1 MTLTRLP
8 HLFILGLKM
17 TTKKTLTELA
27 NTTNVC
33 DEYDPNSMPVE
44 QAREYIKAFLSPVK
58 ETERLHLHAT
68 LGRILAEQIH
78 ATQNVPNHNN
88 SAMDGYAFNSDALT
102 QDTTRLKITGVVF
115 AGNALTGNFEKGAC
129 VRIMTGAAIPAGA
142 DTVIAQERVEID
154 GDFIQFTDKPIRGAN
169 IRYAGED
176 LKAGQVVLN
185 IGHQISP
192 ADLGL
197 IASLGIGEVTV
208 YRKLKVS
215 FFSTGDELAS
225 IGSTLKIGQ
234 IFDSNRYTL
243 FGMLTRMGAE
253 IEDLGAIPDDPI
265 LLEQMLIQAAENS
278 DVILTSGGVSV
289 GEADYMKQLLQKL
302 GQVLFWKIAMKP
314 GRPLAFGKIGQAH
327 YFGLPGNPV
336 AVMVTFYQ
344 FVRQALLT
352 LMGQPK
358 AKATPMLNVVCTSTI
373 KKLKG
378 RTEFQRG
385 ILFVGEDNN
394 WQVKTTGNQSS
405 GVLSSMSQANCFIVL
420 DDDVGN
426 IEAGATVK
434 VQLFDGVI

>member
-1 MTLTRLP
+1 
-8 HLFILGLKM
+8 M

-27 NTTNVC
+27 KTTNIC
-33 DEYDPNSMPVE
+33 EDYDPNSMPVE
-44 QAREYIKAFLSPVK
+44 QAREYIKAFLSPVQ
-58 ETERLHLHAT
+58 EAERVHLHTA
-68 LGRILAEQIH
+68 LGRVLAEEIH
-78 ATQNVPNHNN
+78 ATHNVPNHDN
-88 SAMDGYAFNSDALT
+88 SAMDGYAFNADDLGQGTA
-102 QDTTRLKITGVVF
+102 RLKITGAAF
-115 AGNALTGNFEKGAC
+115 AGNALTGRFEKGAC

-142 DTVIAQERVEID
+142 DTVIAQERVELD
-154 GDFIQFTDKPIRGAN
+154 GEFIRLLDTPNRGAN
-169 IRYAGED
+169 ARYAGED

-197 IASLGIGEVTV
+197 IASLGIGEVSV

-225 IGSTLKIGQ
+225 IGSTLKTGQ

-243 FGMLTRMGAE
+243 FGMLTRMGVE
-253 IEDLGAIPDDPI
+253 IQDLGAIPDDPV
-265 LLEQMLIQAAENS
+265 LLEKTLIKAAESS

-314 GRPLAFGKIGQAH
+314 GRPLAFGKIADAH

-344 FVRQALLT
+344 FVRQAMLL
-352 LMGQPK
+352 LMGQANP
-358 AKATPMLNVVCTSTI
+358 AAIPMLNVVCTSPI
-373 KKLKG
+373 RKLRG

-385 ILFVGEDNN
+385 ILFVGEDGQ

-426 IEAGATVK
+426 VEAGTLVK